1 MKKPRTQVASVFW
14 LRVNLRQNE
23 GNQGEADAYTGKF
36 GMEIKKKTA
45 RGGGYMGEGGRGSG
59 EQAKTQR
66 SFLCITEAIIEI
78 SNS

>member
-1 MKKPRTQVASVFW
+1 MASVFW

-36 GMEIKKKTA
+36 GMEIKKLKKTA
-45 RGGGYMGEGGRGSG
+45 RGGGYMGRGGRGGG
-59 EQAKTQR
+59 EQAKTKR
-66 SFLCITEAIIEI
+66 SFLRITEAIIEI